1 MLTRR
6 LTMIALAA
14 AFAASS
20 SVALLQSARPA
31 FAETDHNTRVAQNQR
46 HDRDDWNCKHHKH
59 TNPNGFW
66 NNGRWHANQGHH
78 NGQHKRHPNRD
89 RDRH

>member
-6 LTMIALAA
+6 LTMIAVAA

-20 SVALLQSARPA
+20 SVALLQSAQRA

-46 HDRDDWNCKHHKH
+46 HDRDWNQKHRKH

-66 NNGRWHANQGHH
+66 SNGRWHANNGNH
-78 NGQHKRHPNRD
+78 NGQHKRHPD